1 MASRID
7 MDLENRV
14 DRLESIDAI
23 RQLASK
29 YALTLDMR
37 NLDQHVNLFVSDVS
51 VGNHGKGRQALKIWA
66 NDTFRN
72 QFSGTS
78 HHIGNHI
85 IEFLDKNNAIG
96 VVYSKN
102 EHETE
107 DEWVIM
113 QMLYWDTYVRVQ
125 GCWLFKKRL
134 PMYWYATDINKPPL
148 GDNKMRWPGREPY
161 EGHFHDLFPSWKRFW
176 DSEYNAENDVAEPAP
191 AEQFLEI
198 LREGISS
205 PDIRVR

>member
-7 MDLENRV
+7 MHLENRV

-51 VGNHGKGRQALKIWA
+51 VGKHGKGRQALKIWA

-85 IEFLDKNNAIG
+85 IEFLDKDNAIG

-113 QMLYWDTYVRVQ
+113 QMLYWDTYVRVD
-125 GCWLFKKRL
+125 GSWLFKKRL

-176 DSEYNAENDVAEPAP
+176 DSDYNAENDVAEPAP